1 MNPHA
6 RNSTPSMHAAP
17 DTPPPGPAAAT
28 AATAVVRQSLFLGF
42 FGFVLVALNCLVDN
56 AAIDVTLIP
65 RLLAVLVFLLVS
77 VVVVSVPRISRLLDF
92 SVLGEP
98 VIPLFAGYVLVT
110 CGSLLVAVNV
120 SAGFTDV
127 FRTLATFLT
136 LCLSCLLL
144 PVVPRWQEQLLR
156 LIVVAGLVAVAV
168 GCFEIVTKLGLGIH
182 GRRAMEQITGLMSS
196 VNLYAGILALILP
209 WCLGAAVVLRGA
221 WRGLAVVAAGSLLV
235 MILLLQSRAAWL
247 AVLAGT
253 ASAVIVIL
261 LDAARFNVSRRARNR
276 LATACLA
283 GIVALAGGIATAP
296 ADNFFAQRFR
306 SIFVD
311 PANPGALP
319 REGGRLMIWGITSRM
334 IADHPLT
341 GVGAGN
347 FTVRL
352 HEYFGDDDLDFSNVH
367 TNWVQPHND
376 FLWVFVEKGVL
387 GIVLFVGCFV
397 AAIASIRTILRSD
410 APPNDCW
417 LTLAVVMGLTSYV
430 TLSSF
435 DFPLERITHQTYF
448 ALLLAV
454 VTVLKHAVQPA
465 AGGFPAPG
473 TARLGRL
480 VVVPL
485 VVAALGLGIT
495 YSLAAVQQEKDVIV
509 ARQAYGQGKWE
520 EMLAAAKRARTP
532 WKTLD
537 PLVSPVAF
545 LEGMAHVQLG
555 HVPEGIEC
563 LEQALI
569 DNPNRMYVIN
579 NLGILY
585 ASTGRFDE
593 AIECFSLAANRYP
606 HRIEPFNNLASC
618 LLETGRPAEAVELLE
633 QIPDEL
639 LSDGIRRNLAL
650 AREQAAAAPPE
661 TAEPAEPTPE

>member
-1 MNPHA
+1 
-6 RNSTPSMHAAP
+6 MHASAV
-17 DTPPPGPAAAT
+17 TSPPCTAAGT
-28 AATAVVRQSLFLGF
+28 AATTALRQSLFLAF

-56 AAIDVTLIP
+56 TAIDISLIP
-65 RLLAVLVFLLVS
+65 RLLAVLTFLLVS
-77 VVVVSVPRISRLLDF
+77 VVVVGVPRISRLLDF
-92 SVLGEP
+92 SVLAEP
-98 VIPLFAGYVLVT
+98 VIPLFAGYLLVT
-110 CGSLLVAVNV
+110 CGSLLVAANV

-144 PVVPRWQEQLLR
+144 PIVPRWREQLLR
-156 LIVVAGLVAVAV
+156 VCVVAGLVGIGV
-168 GCFEIVTKLGLGIH
+168 GGYEIVTELGLGIH

-196 VNLYAGILALILP
+196 VNLYAGILSLILP
-209 WCLGAAVVLRGA
+209 WCLCGMVLLRGA
-221 WRGLAVVAAGSLLV
+221 WRGLAAVAATAILV
-235 MILLLQSRAAWL
+235 IILLLQSRAAWL
-247 AVLAGT
+247 AVLTGA
-253 ASAVIVIL
+253 AAAVGVL
-261 LDAARFNVSRRARNR
+261 LLEPARFGLSRRARNG
-276 LATACLA
+276 LAAACVGGL
-283 GIVALAGGIATAP
+283 VALAGGLATAP
-296 ADNFFAQRFR
+296 ADNVLAQRFR
-306 SIFVD
+306 SIFVEH
-311 PANPGALP
+311 ANPAALP

-352 HEYFGDDDLDFSNVH
+352 HEYFGDEDLDFSNVH

-397 AAIASIRTILRSD
+397 SALNSIRTILRSD
-410 APPNDCW
+410 APPADRW
-417 LTLAVVMGLTSYV
+417 LTLAALTGLVSYV

-435 DFPLERITHQTYF
+435 DFPLERINHQVSL

-454 VTVLKHAVQPA
+454 VAVLKHAVKPA
-465 AGGFPAPG
+465 AGGFTASG
-473 TARLGRL
+473 AARLGRL
-480 VVVPL
+480 VVVPG
-485 VVAALGLGIT
+485 VVAALGLGIA
-495 YSLAAVQQEKDVIV
+495 YSLAAIQQEKDVIV
-509 ARQAYGQGKWE
+509 ARRACAEGKWE
-520 EMLAAAKRARTP
+520 EMLAAARRARTP

-545 LEGMAHVQLG
+545 LEGMAHIQLG

-563 LEQALI
+563 LEQARI

-618 LLETGRPAEAVELLE
+618 LLETGNPAEAVELLE
-633 QIPDEL
+633 QIPEEL
-639 LSDGIRRNLAL
+639 RTDGIRRNLEQAL
-650 AREQAAAAPPE
+650 AQAAAARD
-661 TAEPAEPTPE
+661 EPTDDSMPEAVDGPDDDAP